1 MQNHDAEHRTCT
13 ASQYTQLHEK
23 HNAQYKNKYI
33 NSHSA
38 KQNWK
43 NKKNCYRYHSSSQR
57 SLSPFW
63 FQLLTIFSS
72 FIGRDFY
79 HRQLLVFRIVKIKIT
94 IVTLITSYTNLA
106 TLKLDTHS
114 SVQTLIDFTRT
125 LLTFRFVIASMRSM
139 VFKCLDNFLCFS
151 LSSRTSH
158 YENTQC
164 YFSVGL
170 PRTVCAFVSLT
181 LDNILQQYVPRNTV
195 AKFYPKCFLLL
206 LWKISDQMISLDYY
220 HPWSATNSAR
230 SFTFQPVSFGQW
242 NVVS

>member
-1 MQNHDAEHRTCT
+1 MQNPDAEHRTCT
-13 ASQYTQLHEK
+13 ASLEK

-106 TLKLDTHS
+106 TLKLDTHC
-114 SVQTLIDFTRT
+114 SVQTLIKFILHVSSWHSD
-125 LLTFRFVIASMRSM
+125 LSLHLWGPWSLNVLTMFFV
-139 VFKCLDNFLCFS
+139 FLSVRGPAC
-151 LSSRTSH
+151 

-170 PRTVCAFVSLT
+170 PRTVCAFESLT
-181 LDNILQQYVPRNTV
+181 LYHILQPNTFLETPSPNFMQT
-195 AKFYPKCFLLL
+195 APCGCFEKFWNTWYH
-206 LWKISDQMISLDYY
+206 WIQY
-220 HPWSATNSAR
+220 HPWSATNSAHTVFNR
-230 SFTFQPVSFGQW
+230 LTALGAY
-242 NVVS
+242 